1 MRRLSRVAPLRPQ
14 PPDGH
19 DDVTVPAAA
28 ARPER
33 PYGDDSLSA
42 AAPPALLSDDQM
54 KDYIMNGYIALPVD
68 DLQEDWHNSFWE
80 HCHDWLFRGEA
91 EAHAGPDGGPSRP
104 FVYPDIP
111 ELCEVT
117 LSPTVRGA
125 LTSILGP
132 GYTQHPH
139 RTMHNYG
146 KANGFEDGFGEDQT
160 WVRTAQNYSGCLSSE
175 LHART

>member
-1 MRRLSRVAPLRPQ
+1 
-14 PPDGH
+14 
-19 DDVTVPAAA
+19 
-28 ARPER
+28 
-33 PYGDDSLSA
+33 
-42 AAPPALLSDDQM
+42 M